1 MKIALISCNNGLGH
15 LRRLV
20 SLYLFF
26 KKKKLQ
32 PTLFAEKQKILK
44 LINLKQIKSLSVYE
58 FKSKTSMKNL
68 INGEAYNWEKKLPNL
83 DIFEIIISDNLPDI
97 LDIRKDTILSGSFFW
112 HDTLENINKK
122 IKKKHMSLI
131 SKYNPTIV
139 SSNLFTNTSMKKYQ
153 NIIHVGLFK
162 LNNYILKKNR
172 KRSKKDLLISIGLG
186 GNLNNDF
193 TIKLI
198 NYLIANKPSFRFEN
212 LWVEPKIY
220 KKSMPKFVKK
230 ADYSNKMFS
239 TLKLAIVRPGIGTV
253 TELIYNKVPIFC
265 VHEKDNKEM
274 IFNSKIISQNFFG
287 YDFKSIS
294 KTTKLISEFIT
305 NKNKVTFYKQNKKIS
320 FSGNEDFYKVI
331 KNKINEKNKHRNT

>member
-20 SLYLFF
+20 SLSLFL

-32 PTLFAEKQKILK
+32 PTLFAQKNKILK
-44 LINLKQIKSLSVYE
+44 LINLKKFKSLSVYE
-58 FKSKTSMKNL
+58 YKSKTSMKNL
-68 INGEAYNWEKKLPNL
+68 INGEAYNWEKKLPKL

-97 LDIRKDTILSGSFFW
+97 LNIRKDAILSGSFFW

-122 IKKKHMSLI
+122 IKKKHLNLI

-139 SSNLFTNTSMKKYQ
+139 HSSLFAYKDMKKYK
-153 NIIHVGLFK
+153 NIFKVGLFK
-162 LNNYILKKNR
+162 LNNINKQKNR
-172 KRSKKDLLISIGLG
+172 KKIKKDLLLSIGLG
-186 GNLNNDF
+186 GNLNNDYN
-193 TIKLI
+193 IKLI
-198 NYLIANKPSFRFEN
+198 NYLIANKTVFRFDN

-230 ADYSNKMFS
+230 ANYTNQMFRA
-239 TLKLAIVRPGIGTV
+239 LKLAIVRPGIGTV
-253 TELIYNKVPIFC
+253 TELIFNKVPIFC
-265 VHEKDNKEM
+265 IHEKDNKEM
-274 IFNSKIISQNFFG
+274 IFNSKIISKNYFG

-294 KTTKLISEFIT
+294 KTKKLISDFLINE
-305 NKNKVTFYKQNKKIS
+305 NKLIFYKQYKKIS

-331 KNKINEKNKHRNT
+331 KNKINEKYKYRNN